1 MTCYLLAFDAS
12 SEQEFWLH
20 LEADNLEDAEREAR
34 QLVVEAALD
43 QDAAYDY
50 RNFSDL
56 TVICVGEENETLL
69 DFEEC
74 LNMHEALEH
83 RKADALAIW
92 TEQYEQLR
100 DELGHWRHL
109 HSRDQAPHAQVAL
122 LEDRLAAHVAAKP

>member
-1 MTCYLLAFDAS
+1 MTCYLLAFDSS

-20 LEADNLEDAEREAR
+20 LEAEDIQEAEREAR
-34 QLVVEAALD
+34 QLVVEAAID
-43 QDAAYDY
+43 QDFTYDY

-56 TVICVGEENETLL
+56 LVIQADDEIAL

-100 DELGHWRHL
+100 DEVGHWRHL
-109 HSRDQAPHAQVAL
+109 HNRKQAPHAQVAL
-122 LEDRLAAHVAAKP
+122 LEDRLSAHLAAKP